1 MPSQEVTPGIH
12 RRFLTASR
20 VTVAR
25 FTLGRGTSVP
35 VHSHDH
41 EQISYVVR
49 GVLRFHLGGPAAA
62 AASDSA
68 AVAGAKDG
76 SPVESVAKDLIV
88 RTGEVLEIPSWIEHG
103 VDALED
109 TEVIDVFSPVRQ
121 DWVDGTDTYFK
132 K

>member
-49 GVLRFHLGGPAAA
+49 GALRFHLGGPAAA
-62 AASDSA
+62 AGPSASA
-68 AVAGAKDG
+68 AVADAGS
-76 SPVESVAKDLIV
+76 SPVERDAKDLIV
-88 RTGEVLEIPSWIEHG
+88 RAGEVLEIPSWIEHS

-121 DWVDGTDTYFK
+121 DWVDGTDTYFRK
-132 K
+132 